1 MDVLSRAPTSI
12 QRPIVAAA
20 LLSLAFAGS
29 AFAQNSPDGGGLP
42 GDTPADASATD
53 ASPEGGDAARPQP
66 APAEEDNPAFLHA
79 TVNQIDVGDAFVI
92 MRGKD
97 IVIRVADLEK
107 SGMHLRGGKREQHG
121 ADTLV
126 SLQSLAPKVAFVFD
140 EVNLA
145 LNISADASFFGAL
158 ALDLRSKRPEGIIYA
173 TAPSL
178 FVNYQVGATEL
189 QSRKDT
195 RLTAFSDAG
204 LSLRG
209 ALLYNSARYDSV
221 PASSYGRLFHD
232 STWVRMMTNLTFDW
246 KDKLTRIVAGD
257 TPASGDQLGGGAIL
271 GGIGFSRS
279 FALDPYFS
287 FLPTM
292 QLSGT
297 AMTPSTVEVYV
308 NGQLIRREV
317 LPPGQFNLK
326 NVPLTNG
333 SGETRVVVRD
343 AFGGQQTM
351 VSPYYLALGTLA
363 KGLSDFSYN
372 AGFVRQGFGTES
384 WNYGHPA
391 IVLRHRQG
399 LTDWMTVGGRL
410 EGTPSMVSG
419 GASLAFRLP
428 FGELGTAGAVSRQD
442 GDTGAAALL
451 SYSYVGKPVLFQV
464 GARYQT
470 DRYAT
475 LSLTPQSDRQSL
487 DIASTLA
494 ATLGTVGSLSLQYHH
509 MAMRDLGWNHDL
521 ALRWS
526 RAFMRRLYVY
536 TEFGNGYS
544 RDFPVEYRTFVGVSY
559 SVAERTTAAAS
570 HSDHVGGQS
579 GRGENSQA
587 TVQHS
592 LPVGSGYGYR
602 VAVAQG
608 DNALNDAVA
617 QYQGSHGRVEAEYQH
632 ESFDT
637 SERGHASV
645 TATGGLVVMGGRA
658 FLTRPVQDSFAMIR
672 VPGVEGVHGLMS
684 NQIVGTT
691 DSKGDLL
698 IPSLLSYYGNRIGID
713 DKDIPLDHEI
723 GTTELTIAP
732 PYRGGAIVSFPVRRV
747 LAVAGTVIVEEG
759 GKGTPPAYGQIGV
772 TIDNHEM
779 TSPFDEAG
787 NFYLENVPP
796 GSYAAEVQYAT
807 GVCTFQLVVQ
817 ASGTSL
823 AHVGT
828 VRCIVERKESE

>member
-1 MDVLSRAPTSI
+1 MQSRAPTSI
-12 QRPIVAAA
+12 QRSLLGAA
-20 LLSLAFAGS
+20 LFSLAFAGNAWGQES
-29 AFAQNSPDGGGLP
+29 PDRARVPSTVGQADAGAADALPDGGEP
-42 GDTPADASATD
+42 
-53 ASPEGGDAARPQP
+53 ARPS
-66 APAEEDNPAFLHA
+66 APTAEEDKPAFLHA
-79 TVNQIDVGDAFVI
+79 TINQIDVGDVFVT

-97 IVIRVADLEK
+97 ILIRVADLEK
-107 SGMHLRGGKREQHG
+107 SGMHLAGGKREKRG
-121 ADTLV
+121 EDELV

-140 EVNLA
+140 EMNLA

-158 ALDLRSKRPEGIIYA
+158 ALDLRSKRPEGIINA

-178 FVNYQVGATEL
+178 FVNYQVGAYDL
-189 QSRKDT
+189 QSRENT
-195 RLTAFSDAG
+195 RLTAFSEAG
-204 LSLRG
+204 LSMRG
-209 ALLYNSARYDSV
+209 ALLYNSAQYNSV
-221 PASSYGRLFHD
+221 PASSYDRLFHD

-246 KDKLTRIVAGD
+246 KSKLTRIVAGD
-257 TPASGDQLGGGAIL
+257 TSASGDQLGGGAVL
-271 GGIGFSRS
+271 GGLGFSRS

-308 NGQLIRREV
+308 NGQLIRREA
-317 LPPGQFNLK
+317 LPPGQFNLQ

-372 AGFVRQGFGTES
+372 AGFIRRGFGAQS
-384 WNYGHPA
+384 WDYGKPA
-391 IVLRHRQG
+391 FVFRHRHG
-399 LTDWMTVGGRL
+399 LTDWMTVGGRM
-410 EGTPSMVSG
+410 EGTSNLVSG

-428 FGELGTAGAVSRQD
+428 VGELGAAGAVSGQE
-442 GDTGAAALL
+442 GDAGAAALL
-451 SYSYVGKPVLFQV
+451 SYSYVGKPVLFQL

-475 LSLTPQSDRQSL
+475 LSLTAQSDRQIL
-487 DIASTLA
+487 DVTSTLA
-494 ATLGTVGSLSLQYHH
+494 ATLGHVGSLSLQYHH
-509 MAMRDLGWNHDL
+509 ADMRDMGWNDDI

-526 RAFMRRLYVY
+526 RSFARRIYLY
-536 TEFGNGYS
+536 TEVGNGYWQQH
-544 RDFPVEYRTFVGVSY
+544 PVEYRTFVGLSY

-570 HSDHVGGQS
+570 RTDRWGGQS

-608 DNALNDAVA
+608 DNALNDAVV

-632 ESFDT
+632 EGFGEN
-637 SERGHASV
+637 ERGHASI

-658 FLTRPVQDSFAMIR
+658 FLSRPVQDSFAMIR

-684 NQIVGTT
+684 NQVVGTT

-732 PYRGGAIVSFPVRRV
+732 PYRGGAIVTFPVRRV

-759 GKGTPPAYGQIGV
+759 GKEMPPAYGQIGV
-772 TIDNHEM
+772 KIGDREM
-779 TSPFDEAG
+779 NSPFDEAG

-796 GSYAAEVQYAT
+796 GSYDAEVQYAT
-807 GVCTFQLVVQ
+807 GVCTFHLVVQ

-823 AHVGT
+823 AHVGI

>member
-1 MDVLSRAPTSI
+1 LEPSPVGAVATVADAGDPRGDPPRDTS
-12 QRPIVAAA
+12 AADA
-20 LLSLAFAGS
+20 L
-29 AFAQNSPDGGGLP
+29 PDGGETAP
-42 GDTPADASATD
+42 
-53 ASPEGGDAARPQP
+53 SPKPPTEP
-66 APAEEDNPAFLHA
+66 PAEEDKPAFLHA
-79 TVNQIDVGDAFVI
+79 TVNQIDVGDAFVV
-92 MRGKD
+92 MRGQD
-97 IVIRVADLEK
+97 ILIRVADLEK
-107 SGMHLRGGKREQHG
+107 SGMHTDGGKREKHG
-121 ADTLV
+121 EDTLV
-126 SLQSLAPKVAFVFD
+126 SLRSLAPKVAFVFD
-140 EVNLA
+140 EMNLA

-158 ALDLRSKRPEGIIYA
+158 ALDLRNKRPEGIIYA

-178 FVNYQVGATEL
+178 FVNYQVGALDL
-189 QSRKDT
+189 QSQGST
-195 RLTAFSDAG
+195 HLGAFSEAG
-204 LSLRG
+204 FSLRG
-209 ALLYNSARYDSV
+209 ALLYNSAKYDSR
-221 PASSYGRLFHD
+221 PAQSYGRLFVD

-246 KDKLTRIVAGD
+246 KSRLTRIVGGD

-271 GGIGFSRS
+271 GGIGVSRS

-308 NGQLIRREV
+308 NGQLIRRET

-351 VSPYYLALGTLA
+351 VSPYYLALGTLS

-384 WNYGHPA
+384 WNYGQPA
-391 IVLRHRQG
+391 FVFRHRQG
-399 LTDWMTVGGRL
+399 MTDWFTLGGRA
-410 EGTPSMVSG
+410 EGTPTMVSG
-419 GASLAFRLP
+419 GASAAFRSP
-428 FGELGTAGAVSRQD
+428 IGELGAAVAASRQNRD
-442 GDTGAAALL
+442 SGGAALL
-451 SYSYVGKPVLFQV
+451 SYSYVGKPVLFQL
-464 GARYQT
+464 GMRYQS

-475 LSLTPQSDRQSL
+475 LSLAPQSDRQRT
-487 DIASTLA
+487 DITSTVA
-494 ATLGTVGSLSLQYHH
+494 AMLGNVGSLSLQYRH
-509 MAMRDLGWNHDL
+509 MDMRDSGWNEDIT
-521 ALRWS
+521 LRWS
-526 RAFMRRLYVY
+526 RSFARRIYLYAEY
-536 TEFGNGYS
+536 GNGFS
-544 RDFPVEYRTFVGVSY
+544 RSFPVEYRTFVGLSY

-570 HSDHVGGQS
+570 HADRWGGQN

-592 LPVGSGYGYR
+592 LPVGAGYGYR
-602 VAVAQG
+602 VTVAQG
-608 DNALNDAVA
+608 DNVLNDAIA
-617 QYQGSHGRVEAEYQH
+617 QYQGSHGRVEAEYQR
-632 ESFDT
+632 EGFGAGN
-637 SERGHASV
+637 RGHASV
-645 TATGGLVVMGGRA
+645 SATGGLVVMGGRA

-684 NQIVGTT
+684 NQVVGTT
-691 DSKGDLL
+691 DRKGDLL

-713 DKDIPLDHEI
+713 DRDIPLDHEI

-747 LAVAGTVIVEEG
+747 LAVAGTVVVEEG
-759 GKGTPPAYGQIGV
+759 GKETAPAYGQIGV
-772 TIDNHEM
+772 TIGDREM

-796 GSYAAEVQYAT
+796 GSYTAEVQYAT
-807 GVCTFQLVVQ
+807 GVCTFQLVVK

-823 AHVGT
+823 AQVGT
-828 VRCIVERKESE
+828 VRCIVKQKESE

>member
-12 QRPIVAAA
+12 QRLILAAVLVSA
-20 LLSLAFAGS
+20 VFAGR
-29 AFAQNSPDGGGLP
+29 AFAQDSPDGGGQL
-42 GDTPADASATD
+42 GDAQADASPADAHPAD
-53 ASPEGGDAARPQP
+53 GDTARPPP
-66 APAEEDNPAFLHA
+66 APEDDDKPAFLHA
-79 TVNQIDVGDAFVI
+79 TINQIDVGDVFVT

-97 IVIRVADLEK
+97 ILIRVADLEK
-107 SGMHLRGGKREQHG
+107 SGMHLADGKREKRG
-121 ADTLV
+121 EDELV
-126 SLQSLAPKVAFVFD
+126 SLQSLSPKVAFLFD
-140 EVNLA
+140 EMNLA
-145 LNISADASFFGAL
+145 LNISADASYFGAL
-158 ALDLRSKRPEGIIYA
+158 SVDLRSKRPEGIIYA

-178 FVNYQVGATEL
+178 FVNYQVGALDL
-189 QSRKDT
+189 QSRDNT
-195 RLTAFSDAG
+195 RLTAFSEAG
-204 LSLRG
+204 LNLRG
-209 ALLYNSARYDSV
+209 ALLYNSAQYNSV
-221 PASSYGRLFHD
+221 PSSGYGRLFHD

-246 KDKLTRIVAGD
+246 KSKLTRIVAGD

-271 GGIGFSRS
+271 GGLGFSRS

-308 NGQLIRREV
+308 NGQLIRRET
-317 LPPGQFNLK
+317 LPPGQFNLQ

-372 AGFVRQGFGTES
+372 AGFMRQGFGTQS
-384 WNYGHPA
+384 WNYGKPA
-391 IVLRHRQG
+391 YVFRHRQG
-399 LTDWMTVGGRL
+399 LTDWMTIGGRV

-428 FGELGTAGAVSRQD
+428 VGELGAAGAVSRQD
-442 GDTGAAALL
+442 SDAGAAALL
-451 SYSYVGKPVLFQV
+451 SYSYVGKPVLFQL

-475 LSLTPQSDRQSL
+475 LSLTPQSDRQIL
-487 DIASTLA
+487 DITSTLA
-494 ATLGTVGSLSLQYHH
+494 ATLGRVGSLSLQYHH
-509 MAMRDLGWNHDL
+509 MDMRDLGWNDDI

-526 RAFMRRLYVY
+526 RSFARRIYLY
-536 TEFGNGYS
+536 TEFGNGYWQKN
-544 RDFPVEYRTFVGVSY
+544 PVEYRTFVGISY
-559 SVAERTTAAAS
+559 AVAERTNAAAS
-570 HSDHVGGQS
+570 RTDHSGGQS
-579 GRGENSQA
+579 GRGESSQA
-587 TVQHS
+587 TAQQS

-602 VAVAQG
+602 VTVAQG
-608 DNALNDAVA
+608 DNTLNDAVA

-632 ESFDT
+632 QGFDT
-637 SERGHASV
+637 DEHGHASV
-645 TATGGLVVMGGRA
+645 NATGGLVVIGGRA
-658 FLTRPVQDSFAMIR
+658 FFTRPVQDGFAMIR
-672 VPGVEGVHGLMS
+672 VPGVEGVHGLTS
-684 NQIVGTT
+684 NQVVGTT
-691 DSKGDLL
+691 DAKGDLL

-713 DKDIPLDHEI
+713 DKDIPLDHAI
-723 GTTELTIAP
+723 GATELTIAP

-747 LAVAGTVIVEEG
+747 LSVAGTVIVEEG
-759 GKGTPPAYGQIGV
+759 GKEIPPAYGQIGV
-772 TIDNHEM
+772 KIDEHDM

-807 GVCTFQLVVQ
+807 GVCTFQLVIK